1 MRGFKPNHKIW
12 KRVNNAIMGESA
24 AEVLVTLISGLCHLL
39 MQAGVARDEAH
50 ARAHLAAVL
59 ISPDD
64 APHVG
69 SLMPELQVELAK
81 LRAGEGKW
89 IT

>member
-12 KRVNNAIMGESA
+12 KRVNNAIMGENA
-24 AEVLVTLISGLCHLL
+24 ADVLVTLISGMCSLL
-39 MQAGVARDEAH
+39 IDAGVASDEAH

-59 ISPDD
+59 ISPEDVPE
-64 APHVG
+64 AG
-69 SLMPELQVELAK
+69 SLLPQLHIELAK
-81 LRAGEGKW
+81 LRAGQGKW